1 MPFQITTTVTCYL
14 LPQDGPQAKSDF
26 LQHLRDPGETWIIAF
41 AFTLTDMIN
50 DLITAHKQGIPLHLY
65 LDHSQAIE
73 ALEQPLVQQLASAG
87 VEVTIGTSTA
97 GSQYI
102 CHTKGM
108 VSDPA
113 ASGGA
118 LWCWEGSTNFSLS
131 AWQQVNTAL
140 VFASQQWRDEFVA
153 QFQGLVNFAWTNERS
168 MQMMS
173 APPPDV
179 GKAPAVTRARY
190 GLKPLPGGG
199 STAGTVAS
207 SKGKNAASAAKLPA
221 KNPKRH

>member
-14 LPQDGPQAKSDF
+14 LPQDGAQAKADF
-26 LQHLRDPGETWIIAF
+26 LKHLLDPGETWITAY

-50 DLITAHKQGIPLHLY
+50 DLIAAHKAGIPLHIY
-65 LDHSQAIE
+65 LDHSQE
-73 ALEQPLVQQLASAG
+73 VGKVEKPLVQQLVSAG
-87 VEVTIGTSTA
+87 VEVTIGTSPA

-113 ASGGA
+113 ANGGS

-131 AWQQVNTAL
+131 AWSQVNTAL

-153 QFQGLVNFAWTNERS
+153 QFEALVEYAWTNERS
-168 MQMMS
+168 MQVMS

-179 GKAPAVTRARY
+179 GKAPAATRARY
-190 GLKPLPGGG
+190 GLRPAAGP
-199 STAGTVAS
+199 GTVA
-207 SKGKNAASAAKLPA
+207 GHASPKP
-221 KNPKRH
+221 KPNPKPKPGKRRS

>member
-14 LPQDGPQAKSDF
+14 LPQDGAQAKADF
-26 LQHLRDPGETWIIAF
+26 LKHLLDPGETWITAY

-50 DLITAHKQGIPLHLY
+50 DLIAAHKAGIPLHIY
-65 LDHSQAIE
+65 LDHSQE
-73 ALEQPLVQQLASAG
+73 VGKVEKPLVQQLVGAG
-87 VEVTIGTSTA
+87 VEVTIGTSPA

-113 ASGGA
+113 AKGGS

-153 QFQGLVNFAWTNERS
+153 QFEALVEYAWTNEKS
-168 MQMMS
+168 MQLMP
-173 APPPDV
+173 APPLDV
-179 GKAPAVTRARY
+179 GKAPAATRARY
-190 GLKPLPGGG
+190 GLTPARNSGGG
-199 STAGTVAS
+199 RATSGKLTGN
-207 SKGKNAASAAKLPA
+207 SKGKSG
-221 KNPKRH
+221 KRR